1 MTSMETMNKITLILY
16 PNVFGIGYVI
26 CENPQNILDFGLKKV
41 RPLTM
46 KKYIEKIKWL
56 YEFSKPD
63 VVILRDYKG
72 DDFKVS
78 KRTQRVLDTLQELA
92 MNMNLEVFSYSRTQ
106 IKEVFSTFGAS
117 SKYEIA
123 KQLASWYPQL
133 KSRMPVYRKSYMAES
148 YHMAIFDAF
157 SLAVVHFYLSK

>member
-1 MTSMETMNKITLILY
+1 METKSKITLALY

-26 CENPQNILDFGLKKV
+26 CDSPQNILDFGLKKV

-63 VVILRDYKG
+63 VVILRDYKS
-72 DDFKVS
+72 DDYNVS
-78 KRTQRVLDTLQELA
+78 SRTQRVLGELQELA
-92 MNMNLEVFSYSRTQ
+92 ETMNLNVFSYSRVQ
-106 IKEVFSTFGAS
+106 IKEVFSTFEAS

-123 KQLASWYPQL
+123 KQLTVWYPQL
-133 KSRMPVYRKSYMAES
+133 RSRMPTYRKSYMAES
-148 YHMAIFDAF
+148 YHMGVFDAF
-157 SLAVVHFYLSK
+157 ALATVHFYLSV